1 MANHDHGPSG
11 QEQAELKKQDAIMK
25 EMMPFFIMAA
35 FPIILTILIAYCFGP
50 SV

>member
-1 MANHDHGPSG
+1 MSDHQPSA
-11 QEQAELKKQDAIMK
+11 QELAEIEKQNAIMK
-25 EMMPFFIMAA
+25 EMMPYFAMAA